1 MAELAL
7 TSSAELISALWLV
20 TADFAERRNELVLLS
35 RERLDL
41 PRPEVVATVARGLLE
56 QGYVD
61 DGLVLAAL
69 AITGGEEADVN
80 RVGAS
85 ALGVMLDPLL
95 AQPDFASTLRMTL
108 HRS

>member
-1 MAELAL
+1 MAEVAL
-7 TSSAELISALWLV
+7 TGAAELIERLWLV
-20 TADFAERRNELVLLS
+20 TTYFPHRRHELVLLS
-35 RERLDL
+35 REHPNP
-41 PRPEVVATVARGLLE
+41 PRAQVVASVARGLLD

-69 AITGGEEADVN
+69 AIRGGEEADVN

-95 AQPDFASTLRMTL
+95 ARSGIEPTLRAAL
-108 HRS
+108 YES